1 MKKKTK
7 RALEKALAALE
18 STKTTYELMIND
30 PPWSGNSV
38 MEGTVKG
45 MWTNTPGQVDEAI
58 KEVKSILSDE

>member
-1 MKKKTK
+1 
-7 RALEKALAALE
+7 
-18 STKTTYELMIND
+18 
-30 PPWSGNSV
+30 